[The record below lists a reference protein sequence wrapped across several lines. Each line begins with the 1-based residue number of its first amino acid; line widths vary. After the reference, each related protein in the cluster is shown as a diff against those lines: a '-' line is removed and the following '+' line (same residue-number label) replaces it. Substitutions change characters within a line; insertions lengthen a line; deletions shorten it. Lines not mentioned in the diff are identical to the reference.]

1 VKADLE
7 KGNLQSSLDSART
20 SSIAMFLMQ
29 AGCASRVSARSSVW
43 LSLGLSHKSATV
55 RWIGALG
62 NIFGVYVNRYLRKI
76 LSFSLYL
83 WDSRVNLQYH
93 EPSLILEDLQLELVE
108 SFIPPNFLLNNM
120 SLN

>member
-1 VKADLE
+1 VQGLRVAV
-7 KGNLQSSLDSART
+7 AR
-20 SSIAMFLMQ
+20 
-29 AGCASRVSARSSVW
+29 
-43 LSLGLSHKSATV
+43 LSHKSATV

-108 SFIPPNFLLNNM
+108 SFIPPNVLLNNM

>member
-1 VKADLE
+1 MAVARPITQI
-7 KGNLQSSLDSART
+7 GDSA
-20 SSIAMFLMQ
+20 LDWGVGQ
-29 AGCASRVSARSSVW
+29 
-43 LSLGLSHKSATV
+43 H
-55 RWIGALG
+55 
-62 NIFGVYVNRYLRKI
+62 FGVYVNRYLRKI

-108 SFIPPNFLLNNM
+108 SFIPPNVLLNNM